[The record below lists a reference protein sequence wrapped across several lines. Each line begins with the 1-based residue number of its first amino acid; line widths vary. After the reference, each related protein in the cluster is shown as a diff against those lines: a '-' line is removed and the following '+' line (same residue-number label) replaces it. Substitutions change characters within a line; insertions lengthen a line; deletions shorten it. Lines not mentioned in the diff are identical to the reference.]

1 MFTIVVDDVFTLA
14 FVLTSSAAAAV
25 GVGISEDDSILSFA
39 SLDVVSAVVAGGS
52 SAIGTSAGGVE
63 HSIDSSGVV
72 GWL

>member
-25 GVGISEDDSILSFA
+25 GVGISEDDSILSSA
-39 SLDVVSAVVAGGS
+39 SLDVGSVVADGS